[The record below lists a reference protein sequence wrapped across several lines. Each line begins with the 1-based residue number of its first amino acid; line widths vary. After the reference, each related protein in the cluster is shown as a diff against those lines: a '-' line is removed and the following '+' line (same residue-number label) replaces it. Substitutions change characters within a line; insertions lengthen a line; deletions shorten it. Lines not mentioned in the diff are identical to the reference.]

1 MGRSIAVATAAAL
14 CVAAAFAQDTL
25 SGTYRGSLPFQTG
38 KGTFDIGVTLVI
50 AKVQDGAIGGVGTLH
65 TGACRGDYPLEGKGS
80 ATGFFVLSTGKG
92 GPAGDCVFGFKGRLE
107 GTKLVG
113 TMGKYDVELRK

>member
-14 CVAAAFAQDTL
+14 CVSAAFAQDTL
-25 SGTYRGSLPFQTG
+25 DGSYKGSVPFQTG
-38 KGTFDIGVTLVI
+38 RGPFDIGVTLVI
-50 AKVQDGAIGGVGTLH
+50 AKVQDGAISGVGSLH

-80 ATGFFVLSTGKG
+80 GNGFYVLSAKG
-92 GPAGDCVFGFKGRLE
+92 GPSGDCTFGFKGRLE
-107 GTKLVG
+107 GNKLVG